1 MNINYK
7 LIGSRVAQLRKEAQ
21 LTQEEL
27 AALSEV
33 TPQYISLVE
42 TGKKKV
48 SLKVLAAISEGL
60 DCGLDE
66 LVYGM
71 THAGKHKDDVWGMTF
86 SDCSRYEK
94 EILLEAVAVLK
105 KVLRRHHTIR

>member
-71 THAGKHKDDVWGMTF
+71 THAGKHKDDVWGMMIESSNDEYKYPKKATKKQF
-86 SDCSRYEK
+86 HEF
-94 EILLEAVAVLK
+94 LK
-105 KVLRRHHTIR
+105 G